1 MILNAVCMIPDDLP
15 SDALAFP
22 DGQSAD
28 LTGAKAVVRMLQAHG
43 VRHIFG
49 LCGDTSLPFYDAL
62 ARLDH
67 GIDHVLTRD
76 ERSAAYMADAYARV
90 TGRVGVCEGPSG
102 GGATYILPGVIEA
115 NESSVALLS
124 ITSDIPVTARGRYPW
139 TELDQ
144 RALFAPLT
152 KWNSVVDHVSQ
163 IPHIFRTAFRAATTG
178 RPGAAHIGLPY
189 DLQKQHLSTADIW
202 ADPRHTTFPA
212 YRTGPDSE
220 LIAAAADVILAA
232 KRPAFICGGG
242 VILAGACNLLAE
254 LAELL
259 DAPVASTVSGHG
271 AIADDHPLAVGVVG
285 ANGGTDETR
294 AVIAAADCVIFVGCR
309 AGSTTTEHG
318 SVPSRTTPI
327 VHIDIDPMVVS
338 GNYRVEAG
346 VVGDALLCLSALR
359 IEIEKRLA
367 GARRHN
373 GAAERVASLRAQ
385 KRAAFDRL
393 ARSSERPIRPE
404 RVLAA
409 LQAALPSDAII
420 VADPGTPC
428 PYFSGYFQ
436 FNGSGRRFI
445 TNRAHGAL
453 GFALPASVGAQFG
466 APERKVVAVMGDGSF
481 GFAVGELE
489 TIVRQGLPI
498 TMIVFSNA
506 SFGWIKA
513 SQKEGYGG
521 RYFSVDFTRT
531 DHARIA
537 EAYGVKAWTVDDPEA
552 LDSIMRKAIAH
563 DGPTLIDVIA
573 QPLEESAVP
582 VSKWMG

>member
-1 MILNAVCMIPDDLP
+1 MIAGETGMV
-15 SDALAFP
+15 
-22 DGQSAD
+22 
-28 LTGAKAVVRMLQAHG
+28 TGAEAAVRTLQAHG

-62 ARLDH
+62 CRLDH
-67 GIDHVLTRD
+67 GMEHVLTRD

-115 NESSVALLS
+115 NESSVALLA
-124 ITSDIPVTARGRYPW
+124 ITSDVPVTARGRYPL

-152 KWNSVVDHVSQ
+152 KWNAVVDHVSQ
-163 IPHIFRTAFRAATTG
+163 IPHIFRTAFRATTTG

-189 DLQKQHLSTADIW
+189 DLQKQQIDAADLW
-202 ADPRHTTFPA
+202 ADPRHGSFPA
-212 YRTGPDSE
+212 YRTGPDPD
-220 LIAAAADVILAA
+220 LIAAAAEVMLAA

-242 VILAGACNLLAE
+242 VILSGACDVLAQ
-254 LAELL
+254 LAQML

-271 AIADDHPLAVGVVG
+271 VIADDHPLAVGVVG

-294 AVIAAADCVIFVGCR
+294 AAIADADTVIFVGCR

-318 SVPSRTTPI
+318 TAPSRAVPI
-327 VHIDIDPMVVS
+327 VHIDIDPMVVA

-346 VVGDALLCLSALR
+346 IVGDALLCLTALR
-359 IEIEKRLA
+359 VAIERRLA
-367 GARRHN
+367 GDKRHT
-373 GAAERVASLRAQ
+373 GAAARLAVLKAA

-393 ARSSERPIRPE
+393 AASTDMPIRPE

-409 LQAALPSDAII
+409 LQAALPDDAII

-428 PYFSGYFQ
+428 PYFSGHYQ
-436 FNGSGRRFI
+436 FNSTGRRFI

-453 GFALPASVGAQFG
+453 GFALPASVGAQIG
-466 APERKVVAVMGDGSF
+466 APDTKVVAVMGDGSF

-489 TIVRQGLPI
+489 TIVRLRLPI
-498 TMIVFSNA
+498 TLIVFSNA

-513 SQKEGYGG
+513 SQKDGYDA

-537 EAYGVKAWTVDDPEA
+537 AAYGLKSWTVRDPA
-552 LDSIMRKAIAH
+552 DLDGVVAQAVAH

-573 QPLEESAVP
+573 QPLEQSAVP

>member
-1 MILNAVCMIPDDLP
+1 MIAGETGMV
-15 SDALAFP
+15 
-22 DGQSAD
+22 
-28 LTGAKAVVRMLQAHG
+28 TGAEAAVRTLQAHG

-62 ARLDH
+62 CRLDH
-67 GIDHVLTRD
+67 GMAHVLTRD

-115 NESSVALLS
+115 NESSVALLA
-124 ITSDIPVTARGRYPW
+124 ITSDVPVTARGRYPL

-152 KWNSVVDHVSQ
+152 KWNAVVDHVSQ

-189 DLQKQHLSTADIW
+189 DLQKQQVDAADLW
-202 ADPRHTTFPA
+202 ADPRHGGFPA
-212 YRTGPDSE
+212 YRTGPDPD
-220 LIAAAADVILAA
+220 LIAAAAEVMLAA

-242 VILAGACNLLAE
+242 VILSGACEVLAQ
-254 LAELL
+254 LAQML

-294 AVIAAADCVIFVGCR
+294 AAIADADTVIFVGCR

-318 SVPSRTTPI
+318 TAPSRAVPI
-327 VHIDIDPMVVS
+327 VHIDIDPMVVA
-338 GNYRVEAG
+338 GNYRIEAG
-346 VVGDALLCLSALR
+346 IVGDALLCLSALR
-359 IEIEKRLA
+359 IAIERRLA
-367 GARRHN
+367 GGKRHT
-373 GAAERVASLRAQ
+373 GAADRLAVLKAA

-393 ARSSERPIRPE
+393 AASTQTPIRPE

-409 LQAALPSDAII
+409 LQAALPADAII

-428 PYFSGYFQ
+428 PYFSGHFQ
-436 FNGSGRRFI
+436 FNSTGRRFI
-445 TNRAHGAL
+445 TNRAQGAL
-453 GFALPASVGAQFG
+453 GFALPASVGAQIG
-466 APERKVVAVMGDGSF
+466 APDTKVVAVMGDGSF

-489 TIVRQGLPI
+489 TIVRLGLPI
-498 TMIVFSNA
+498 TLIVFSNA

-513 SQKEGYGG
+513 SQKDGYDA

-537 EAYGVKAWTVDDPEA
+537 AAYGLKSWTVRDPA
-552 LDSIMRKAIAH
+552 DLDGVVAQAVAH

-573 QPLEESAVP
+573 QPLEQSAVP